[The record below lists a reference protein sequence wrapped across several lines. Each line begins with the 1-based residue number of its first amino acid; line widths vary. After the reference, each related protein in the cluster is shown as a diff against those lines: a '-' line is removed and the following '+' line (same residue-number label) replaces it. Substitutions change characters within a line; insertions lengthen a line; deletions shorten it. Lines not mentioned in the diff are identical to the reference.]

1 MTDWNQRG
9 IGMKIE
15 QVANIHIG
23 QDGAIYGTELFRLDK
38 DGTCEVYDLSA
49 LHGEGVVDFKRV
61 FTLLKERGYDR
72 FITIEREIEGE
83 EQKRDIERGFIYLKE
98 ILKNI

>member
-1 MTDWNQRG
+1 
-9 IGMKIE
+9 
-15 QVANIHIG
+15 
-23 QDGAIYGTELFRLDK
+23 
-38 DGTCEVYDLSA
+38 
-49 LHGEGVVDFKRV
+49 V
-61 FTLLKERGYDR
+61 FTLLKARGYDR